1 MTVQS
6 VYRTK
11 KKIKLCEKNK
21 IEISEI
27 EAQAPFLL
35 HAKLGAFL
43 AKEKYQVDVAFQ
55 GVAEMDTPLM
65 GDICITICSSFIIIA
80 KDVL

>member
-6 VYRTK
+6 VYRT

-43 AKEKYQVDVAFQ
+43 AKEN
-55 GVAEMDTPLM
+55 
-65 GDICITICSSFIIIA
+65 IR
-80 KDVL
+80 